1 MPPESLKFS
10 RQCVSKDTLDQLLEF
25 LLRDDISRPSSCRSV
40 AIDGEESPVRYW
52 QSSVKELIQQYML
65 EFPGGVKR
73 SYIYA
78 HIPKNFRSNTML
90 AGLCKLCEDYGYANF
105 SSLLRFS
112 VKCEL

>member
-1 MPPESLKFS
+1 MTAAHVQRILFGRGGVPPESLKFS
-10 RQCVSKDTLDQLLEF
+10 RLCVSQDTLDQLSEF

-40 AIDGEESPVRYW
+40 VIDGEETPVRYW
-52 QSSVKELIQQYML
+52 QSSIKEVIPQYML

-90 AGLCKLCEDYGYANF
+90 AGLCNLCED
-105 SSLLRFS
+105 
-112 VKCEL
+112 